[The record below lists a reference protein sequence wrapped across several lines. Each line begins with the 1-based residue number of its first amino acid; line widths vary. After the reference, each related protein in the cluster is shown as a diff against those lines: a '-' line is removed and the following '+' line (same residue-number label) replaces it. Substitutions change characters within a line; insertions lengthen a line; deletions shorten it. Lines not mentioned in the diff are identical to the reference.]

1 MMTKLLLLLALLS
14 RLDAAVA
21 PADEAVAAEPGLAA
35 EPVATVQIE
44 LLPDHEGAELLAE
57 AVRERLAKAGLE
69 HPVLVEIVPGEPE
82 LPVSYRVVVGP
93 FVEFETA
100 ERARTEL
107 EAIGVHGFVR
117 EFEPVIGC

>member
-1 MMTKLLLLLALLS
+1 MITKLLLLLTLLS
-14 RLDAAVA
+14 RLDSAVA
-21 PADEAVAAEPGLAA
+21 TAEQLADEAALAG

-44 LLPDHEGAELLAE
+44 LLPDQDGAEQLAD
-57 AVRERLAKAGLE
+57 AVRERLSGTGLT

-93 FVEFETA
+93 FVEFEDA

-107 EAIGVHGFVR
+107 EAIGVNGFVR